1 MSTRSIFL
9 KSELQKIY
17 NNLNMSYE
25 YSDFSRLENDTRFI
39 KVFEL
44 LMEISEK
51 SNTLNKVV
59 KGNYLFIAEL
69 SRAKRAAEHHG

>member
-1 MSTRSIFL
+1 MTTRSNFV

-17 NNLNMSYE
+17 NFLNVSYE
-25 YSDFSRLENDTRFI
+25 YADFARLENDTKFI

-59 KGNYLFIAEL
+59 KGNYLFI
-69 SRAKRAAEHHG
+69 

>member
-1 MSTRSIFL
+1 MTTRSNFL

-17 NNLNMSYE
+17 NSLNMSFE
-25 YSDFSRLENDTRFI
+25 YADFSRLENDANFI

-51 SNTLNKVV
+51 SNTLSNII
-59 KGNYLFIAEL
+59 KGNYLSI
-69 SRAKRAAEHHG
+69 

>member
-1 MSTRSIFL
+1 MSTRSNFL

-17 NNLNMSYE
+17 NFLNTSYE
-25 YSDFSRLENDTRFI
+25 YADFARLENDTKFI

-59 KGNYLFIAEL
+59 KGNYLFI
-69 SRAKRAAEHHG
+69 

>member
-1 MSTRSIFL
+1 MNTRSNFL

-17 NNLNMSYE
+17 NSLNMSFE
-25 YSDFSRLENDTRFI
+25 YADFARLENDNKFI

-51 SNTLNKVV
+51 SNTLKNVV
-59 KGNYLFIAEL
+59 RGNYLIL
-69 SRAKRAAEHHG
+69 

>member
-1 MSTRSIFL
+1 MSTRSNFL

-25 YSDFSRLENDTRFI
+25 YADFARLENDTRFI
-39 KVFEL
+39 KVLEL

-51 SNTLNKVV
+51 SNTLQKVIR
-59 KGNYLFIAEL
+59 GNYLFV
-69 SRAKRAAEHHG
+69 

>member
-1 MSTRSIFL
+1 MTTRSNFL
-9 KSELQKIY
+9 KSELQKIH

-25 YSDFSRLENDTRFI
+25 YADFSRLENDTKFI

-51 SNTLNKVV
+51 SNMLKNVV
-59 KGNYLFIAEL
+59 RNNTFL
-69 SRAKRAAEHHG
+69 

>member
-1 MSTRSIFL
+1 MSTRSNFL

-17 NNLNMSYE
+17 NNLNMGYE
-25 YSDFSRLENDTRFI
+25 CADFSRLENDTRFI
-39 KVFEL
+39 KIFEL

-59 KGNYLFIAEL
+59 KGNYLFI
-69 SRAKRAAEHHG
+69 

>member
-1 MSTRSIFL
+1 MSTRSNFL

-17 NNLNMSYE
+17 NNLNMSYNYAE
-25 YSDFSRLENDTRFI
+25 ISRLENDTKFI

-59 KGNYLFIAEL
+59 KGNYLFI
-69 SRAKRAAEHHG
+69 

>member
-1 MSTRSIFL
+1 MSNRCDFL
-9 KSELQKIY
+9 KTELQKIY

-25 YSDFSRLENDTRFI
+25 YAELSRLENDTKFI

-59 KGNYLFIAEL
+59 RGNYLFI
-69 SRAKRAAEHHG
+69 

>member
-1 MSTRSIFL
+1 MSIRSNFV

-25 YSDFSRLENDTRFI
+25 YVDYLRMENDNKFI

-51 SNTLNKVV
+51 SNTLNKAVR
-59 KGNYLFIAEL
+59 GNYLFI
-69 SRAKRAAEHHG
+69 

>member
-1 MSTRSIFL
+1 MTTRSNFV

-17 NNLNMSYE
+17 NFLNVSYE
-25 YSDFSRLENDTRFI
+25 YVDNSRLENDTKFI

-51 SNTLNKVV
+51 SNTLNKAVR
-59 KGNYLFIAEL
+59 GNYLFI
-69 SRAKRAAEHHG
+69 

>member
-1 MSTRSIFL
+1 MSTRSNFL

-17 NNLNMSYE
+17 NSLNMSFE
-25 YSDFSRLENDTRFI
+25 YADFARLENDTRFI

-44 LMEISEK
+44 LMEISDK

-59 KGNYLFIAEL
+59 KGNYLFI
-69 SRAKRAAEHHG
+69 

>member
-1 MSTRSIFL
+1 MSTRSNFL

-25 YSDFSRLENDTRFI
+25 YADFARLENDTRFI

-51 SNTLNKVV
+51 SNTLNKVI
-59 KGNYLFIAEL
+59 KGNYPFI
-69 SRAKRAAEHHG
+69 

>member
-1 MSTRSIFL
+1 MSTRSNFL

-17 NNLNMSYE
+17 NNLSMSYE
-25 YSDFSRLENDTRFI
+25 YADFARLENDTRFI

-51 SNTLNKVV
+51 SSTLNKVV
-59 KGNYLFIAEL
+59 KGNYLFI
-69 SRAKRAAEHHG
+69 